1 MLRWAWGVNYICR
14 CSSDVELRRINKV
27 SYLSFFGYLAA
38 VFRILFTEIGINF
51 YERRYGYGY

>member
-1 MLRWAWGVNYICR
+1 MLRWAWGVNYICQ
-14 CSSDVELRRINKV
+14 CSSYVELRRINKV

-51 YERRYGYGY
+51 YER